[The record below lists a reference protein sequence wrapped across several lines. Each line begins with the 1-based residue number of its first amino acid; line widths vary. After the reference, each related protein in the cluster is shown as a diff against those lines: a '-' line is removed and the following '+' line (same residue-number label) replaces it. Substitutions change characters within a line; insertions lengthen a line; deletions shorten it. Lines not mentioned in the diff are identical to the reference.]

1 MPQSRKIPHA
11 KTSFIAKNTMTRIGT
26 ECMGDMSLCAWSGSP
41 IAIEGRLW
49 WWIEVEEAS
58 VEAFYSSTEK

>member
-1 MPQSRKIPHA
+1 MPQSRRIPHA
-11 KTSFIAKNTMTRIGT
+11 KVARIAIYTMTFIET
-26 ECMGDMSLCAWSGSP
+26 ERVGDMSLCSRRGSP
-41 IAIEGRLW
+41 IAMEGRLW